1 MVFRG
6 RLAHQSRI
14 LVHFANVLYTHPTH
28 TAMQVLQV
36 LRDRSVPYLANR
48 PKCMPL
54 MLLPQPI
61 LIFLIEGM
69 FDSASNLELRF
80 EALKMFREFVVTYIV
95 SRSFLPLRLL
105 NFFLHRLAGFFP
117 ESLLLV
123 CGMGN
128 KTLAH
133 FFPRRCHHP
142 AEVMRV
148 RFQSAGNLAGKLHEG

>member
-1 MVFRG
+1 MVFG
-6 RLAHQSRI
+6 G
-14 LVHFANVLYTHPTH
+14 PTPIA
-28 TAMQVLQV
+28 AMQVLQV
-36 LRDRSVPYLANR
+36 LRDRSVPSLSQWAKMHATNVAAAAN
-48 PKCMPL
+48 
-54 MLLPQPI
+54 
-61 LIFLIEGM
+61 
-69 FDSASNLELRF
+69 SNLSYRQHVRF
-80 EALKMFREFVVTYIV
+80 SLESWTPFWSIKNVQRVCCYIHCA

-133 FFPRRCHHP
+133 FFPRSCHHP

-148 RFQSAGNLAGKLHEG
+148 RFQSAGDLAWKLHEG